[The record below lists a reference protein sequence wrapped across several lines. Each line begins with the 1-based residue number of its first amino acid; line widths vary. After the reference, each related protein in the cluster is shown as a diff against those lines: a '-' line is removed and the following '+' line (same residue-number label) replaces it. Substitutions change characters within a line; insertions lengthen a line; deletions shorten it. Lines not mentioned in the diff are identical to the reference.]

1 MRKQQITEKCRSN
14 ELEEDAIKNL
24 TEFIVGRK

>member
-1 MRKQQITEKCRSN
+1 MRKQQITEKCSSKG
-14 ELEEDAIKNL
+14 LEEEAIKNL